1 MGNCFSTKRS
11 SKKRITT
18 SEIYT
23 EYEAQGRSTDCRQ
36 YQHERGRFT
45 RGLFSS
51 EESEKGY
58 IEHES
63 IYDIIE
69 DADRDLEHPEIYS
82 PYSLVGGCY
91 FHDFHSQYCA
101 RAKCKRINQ
110 KQNKR
115 AVQHSSLSLDTPIIQ
130 SSSSFLHSKP
140 QRSNSRE
147 IPPGTGLTEFTPEII
162 DGSPEDES
170 TTKYRFLCPHAGQ
183 FQCRLTGL
191 VFEMEGKGEL
201 LYRIDSWDTRL
212 LDGLGQ
218 MQPAGPLY
226 NISCF
231 EGSVSQL
238 HLPHCEIQCDNNQVE
253 HMAVAHF
260 TGDNVEVIQPLKVTD
275 SHVIITVQGL
285 SLFGLLRNLFQN
297 NPIRA
302 QVLLF
307 YKKMYL
313 RQKWYKLHM
322 HLLPRNVPVEEVMRK
337 HNKYIETS
345 STCQLTPGRKYRP
358 SCDPYVSQ
366 PKVEI
371 FECDY
376 GPNYHPTFEVIL
388 DSKAEEVTVG
398 LLDENNELVWE
409 PRLVFLTDT
418 NAEEATLRMDPT
430 GIEFVDENRAKLIQR
445 VSSVMEI
452 ADCLKTKKM
461 VTDETY
467 SSLQSAKTS
476 QEQMRILYRALDSGG
491 AAVKAEF
498 YQILKK
504 RECYLLDEL
513 KAGPSET

>member
-1 MGNCFSTKRS
+1 MDFDFFYNDT
-11 SKKRITT
+11 
-18 SEIYT
+18 
-23 EYEAQGRSTDCRQ
+23 
-36 YQHERGRFT
+36 
-45 RGLFSS
+45 GLFSS

-58 IEHES
+58 TEHES
-63 IYDIIE
+63 IYDII
-69 DADRDLEHPEIYS
+69 AAP
-82 PYSLVGGCY
+82 V
-91 FHDFHSQYCA
+91 
-101 RAKCKRINQ
+101 
-110 KQNKR
+110 
-115 AVQHSSLSLDTPIIQ
+115 
-130 SSSSFLHSKP
+130 
-140 QRSNSRE
+140 
-147 IPPGTGLTEFTPEII
+147 TGLTEFTPEII

-170 TTKYRFLCPHAGQ
+170 TTKFLCPHAGQ

-260 TGDNVEVIQPLKVTD
+260 TGDNVEVIQPLKVTN
-275 SHVIITVQGL
+275 SHVVITIQGL

-307 YKKMYL
+307 YKKMSS
-313 RQKWYKLHM
+313 RQKWCKLHM

-409 PRLVFLTDT
+409 PHRVFL
-418 NAEEATLRMDPT
+418 T

-504 RECYLLDEL
+504 KECYLLGEL